1 MSRPPESRIEPLTE
15 ARLTD
20 LRDWCDGLLNS
31 PNTVRQRDGENLAD
45 LISEFE
51 GLKAN
56 YQRVCGSLQ
65 ELCQKHEVGRGG
77 EYLDEIVV
85 REYEREAALRARYE
99 AALREWKLRAAQL
112 PNPWPKKRR
121 GPGSGGA
128 YHYGYESAWR
138 GWPYDNIY
146 TRADCRA
153 SYDDGYD
160 AGQAEFGEALAA
172 APEGRTDE

>member
-99 AALREWKLRAAQL
+99 AALRQ
-112 PNPWPKKRR
+112 
-121 GPGSGGA
+121 
-128 YHYGYESAWR
+128 
-138 GWPYDNIY
+138 I
-146 TRADCRA
+146 ADRFICTSKAVICREPLCA
-153 SYDDGYD
+153 TCI
-160 AGQAEFGEALAA
+160 AREALAA